1 MGIQESPEVRE
12 KSPYNLVFD
21 LAENLKA
28 GVSEESKIWHL
39 NHTYQD
45 WANEMVIRRA
55 LVARPAPLQEGFER
69 PLFGVFCAQIRLLGA
84 KITPNEENQAFEELM
99 ND

>member
-12 KSPYNLVFD
+12 RSPYNLVFD

-39 NHTYQD
+39 NHAYQD

-55 LVARPAPLQEGFER
+55 LVTRPAPLQEGFER
-69 PLFGVFCAQIRLLGA
+69 PLFGVFCAQIRLLGVE
-84 KITPNEENQAFEELM
+84 ITPDEEKQAFEELM

>member
-1 MGIQESPEVRE
+1 MGKEENAGARE
-12 KSPYNLVFD
+12 RSPYNLVFD

-28 GVSEESKIWHL
+28 GASEESKIWLL

-69 PLFGVFCAQIRLLGA
+69 PLFGVFCAQIRLLGVEIA
-84 KITPNEENQAFEELM
+84 PDEEKQAFEELM